1 VWQEGLLRHVPIV
14 GGIYNWIN
22 PLQKPTITGRCLSL
36 KEGKLET
43 TESIYKLQT
52 EKNDLAP
59 LQEHSYEK
67 HNNKIEKEET
77 LEESKNAINNQL
89 HQPATESSEIEL
101 DAAEADENTFDQPSP
116 KETKAISRSNSESE
130 TSPALVQP
138 VETESIV

>member
-1 VWQEGLLRHVPIV
+1 MSTFHLLINTRRDIV
-14 GGIYNWIN
+14 
-22 PLQKPTITGRCLSL
+22 
-36 KEGKLET
+36 
-43 TESIYKLQT
+43 IYKFISS
-52 EKNDLAP
+52 
-59 LQEHSYEK
+59 QEHSYEK

-89 HQPATESSEIEL
+89 HQPATESSEIKL
-101 DAAEADENTFDQPSP
+101 DAAEADENTMDQPSP